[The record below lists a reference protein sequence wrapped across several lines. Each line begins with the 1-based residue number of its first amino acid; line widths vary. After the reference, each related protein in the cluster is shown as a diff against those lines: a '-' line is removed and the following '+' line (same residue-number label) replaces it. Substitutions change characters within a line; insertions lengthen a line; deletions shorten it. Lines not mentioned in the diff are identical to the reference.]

1 MPKIKA
7 CTEPQRPFRLY
18 TVTET
23 AEQLSS
29 SEKTVRRLIE
39 RGELRVRRIGRS
51 VRIAHEDLAG
61 FLAQAA

>member
-1 MPKIKA
+1 M
-7 CTEPQRPFRLY
+7 EPQKPFRLY
-18 TVTET
+18 TVAET

-51 VRIAHEDLAG
+51 VRIAHEDLAV

>member
-1 MPKIKA
+1 MLKSKDS
-7 CTEPQRPFRLY
+7 TQPQQPFRLY
-18 TVTET
+18 TVAET
-23 AEQLSS
+23 AGQLAS

-51 VRIAHEDLAG
+51 VRVAHDDLAT